1 MSRIIDTRFLRSRYY
16 SVLLILG
23 LMAVAS
29 LVYTN
34 HLLGQI
40 ERTHRAAVTVKQ
52 EQLTVETVVKRSFA
66 LLGAPGVIER
76 NVQSMRLRQ
85 AVERLSESRAATRA
99 THVQGGNSALW
110 AGLGETLQQLHDY
123 SDLVVGAA
131 TEFEAEG
138 GRDAAKVDRLLN
150 IADAYLTPG
159 YEEVM
164 RTLDRALGGQI
175 ARMRLSATAM
185 VGAILGVLVLL
196 LFVVFRPMER
206 EILSTQT
213 DLETARRS
221 AEEAERN
228 ARDAADQLAESI
240 EALSDGFI
248 MLDADARLVM
258 CNSRF
263 RETYARA
270 AHALVP
276 GTPFADILKQGLENG
291 QWDVPR
297 KDWGIW
303 IERRME
309 VLRKGAGELVQQLGD
324 GHWVVVRDRRTP
336 SGHYVGI
343 RTDIT
348 QLKQREEE
356 LKAMTAALRTA
367 KERAEAAD
375 LAKSEFLANMS
386 HEIRTPMN
394 GVLGMTELLLNT
406 ELDDRQRSYLEIISK
421 SGSALLTIINDILD
435 FSKIDAGKLELDPIS
450 FDMRLAVEDVVT
462 LVSSRAKEKNLE
474 AIVRYAPDLP
484 DMLIGDAGRV
494 RQVITNLVGNAV
506 KFTEEGHVLV
516 DVDGKIVDGTAKLRV
531 SVVDTG
537 IGIPRDKLGAV
548 FEKFEQADTSSTRRY
563 TGTGLGLTISK
574 RIVEAMGGQIGV
586 SSQLGKGSTFWFTVD
601 LPVDAEAK
609 AVPKIV
615 PDLRGLRVLIVDDID
630 VNRQILIEQV
640 ASWGMRPV
648 AVSSGPDGIA
658 ELHAAKEA
666 GDPYRVAILD
676 YQMPEMDGRELALAI
691 KDDPEIS
698 GTLLMMLTSVGQRGD
713 ARRFREIGVAG
724 YLLKP
729 ARSAMLL
736 DTIAAI
742 VRDDI
747 VGDQRLVTQHSLREE
762 AAHMARTEETP
773 SAPPVR
779 RTVLIAEDNEVNRL
793 VVEQMLFGQ
802 DFDLLFAET
811 GAQAV
816 VAFEKHRPEIVLM
829 DVSMPEMDGYEA
841 TARLRAFED
850 ENGLER
856 TPVVGLTAHAMKGDR
871 ERCIEAGMDDYLT
884 KPVKQDEL
892 IAMLRHWLFGE
903 EAPLR
908 ASA

>member
-16 SVLLILG
+16 SVILILG
-23 LMAVAS
+23 LMAVSS

-40 ERTHRAAVTVKQ
+40 ERTHKAAVTIKQ
-52 EQLTVETVVKRSFA
+52 EQLTVETVVKRAFA

-85 AVERLSESRAATRA
+85 AVGRLSESRHATREA
-99 THVQGGNSALW
+99 YQRGGNSSVW
-110 AGLGETLQQLHDY
+110 AGLKADLDQINAY
-123 SDLVVGAA
+123 SELIVGAA
-131 TEFEAEG
+131 EEFIAEG
-138 GRDAAKVDRLLN
+138 GQDAAKVDRLLN

-159 YEEVM
+159 YEQVM
-164 RTLDRALGGQI
+164 RSFDRALMQQI
-175 ARMRLSATAM
+175 SAMRVSEVAM
-185 VGAILGVLVLL
+185 VGAILGVLVTL

-206 EILSTQT
+206 EILGTQS
-213 DLETARRS
+213 DLETARHA
-221 AEEAERN
+221 AEAAERH
-228 ARDAADQLAESI
+228 AREAADQLAECI

-276 GTPFADILKQGLENG
+276 GTPFADILRQGLENG

-309 VLRKGAGELVQQLGD
+309 TLRKGAGELVQQLGD

-356 LKAMTAALRTA
+356 LKAMTSALRTA

-406 ELDDRQRSYLEIISK
+406 ELDDRQRSYLEIVSK

-462 LVSSRAKEKNLE
+462 LVSSRANEKNLE

-484 DMLIGDAGRV
+484 DMLIGDAGRI

-506 KFTEEGHVLV
+506 KFTEEGHILV
-516 DVDGKIVDGTAKLRV
+516 DVDGKVADGTARLRV
-531 SVVDTG
+531 SVIDTG
-537 IGIPRDKLGAV
+537 IGIPRDKLGSV

-586 SSQLGKGSTFWFTVD
+586 SSQLGKGSTFWFSVD

-630 VNRQILIEQV
+630 VNRQILLEQV

-648 AVSSGPDGIA
+648 AVSNGPDGIA
-658 ELHAAKEA
+658 ELHAARQA
-666 GDPYRVAILD
+666 GDPFRVAILD
-676 YQMPEMDGRELALAI
+676 YQMPDMDGRDLALAI
-691 KDDPEIS
+691 KGDPEIS

-742 VRDDI
+742 VRDDL
-747 VGDQRLVTQHSLREE
+747 VGGRSLVTRHSLREE
-762 AAHMARTEETP
+762 AAQTARAEA
-773 SAPPVR
+773 APAALAER

-816 VAFEKHRPEIVLM
+816 VAFEKHRPAIVLM

-841 TARLRAFED
+841 TKCLRAFEQ
-850 ENGLER
+850 ETHLAR
-856 TPVVGLTAHAMKGDR
+856 TPVIGLTAHAMKGDR

-892 IAMLRHWLFGE
+892 IAVLRHWLHGE
-903 EAPLR
+903 QAPVR